1 MSPGGSARTLGGL
14 DSLLWV
20 SIGFFL
26 LMFISVMDVSVQV
39 LATEL
44 APFAAYTNLPVA
56 VLVLAVLLAV
66 GLLGHILIARLV
78 GQLQRS
84 AERSEM
90 RWDNVLA
97 DALMRPSKW
106 AMWLVVV
113 YLSLSLFE
121 GAEQFR
127 TLVRQAADTALIL
140 LLAWTAQRALK
151 GAEAELLSEHRGQRQ
166 SDDRATIRATLR
178 LVRISLGIVVVLMVL
193 QSLGVS
199 VSGLLAFG
207 GIGGIAV
214 GFAARDLLANFL
226 GGLSIYLDRPF
237 TVGDWIRSP
246 DREIEGTV
254 EDIGWRMTRIRT
266 FDQRPL
272 YIPNSIFSSVAVEN
286 PSRMNN
292 RRIYETIGIR
302 YDDVAVMDKIVS
314 EVKAMLESHEAID
327 LQRTLMVNFVACGPS
342 SLDFFVYAFTKT
354 TDWATYH
361 GIKQNILLQI
371 LEIIANQGAE
381 VAFPTRTLHLE
392 SEPELRPSDTDALA
406 T

>member
-1 MSPGGSARTLGGL
+1 
-14 DSLLWV
+14 
-20 SIGFFL
+20 
-26 LMFISVMDVSVQV
+26 MDVSAQV
-39 LATEL
+39 LAQEL
-44 APFAAYTNLPVA
+44 APFAAHLNLPVA
-56 VLVLAVLLAV
+56 ALVLAMLLVL
-66 GLLGHILIARLV
+66 GLLGHLLITRLL

-84 AERSEM
+84 AERSAM
-90 RWDNVLA
+90 RWDNVLT

-106 AMWLVVV
+106 AIWLLVV
-113 YLSLSLFE
+113 YLSLGLFE
-121 GAEQFR
+121 GADQLR

-140 LLAWTAQRALK
+140 LLAWIAQRALK
-151 GAEAELLSEHRGQRQ
+151 GAEAELLSEHRGKRQ
-166 SDDRATIRATLR
+166 SDDRATIRASLR
-178 LVRISLGIVVVLMVL
+178 LIRISVGIVVLLMVL
-193 QSLGVS
+193 QSVGVS

-302 YDDVAVMDKIVS
+302 YDDVAVMGRIVAD
-314 EVKAMLESHEAID
+314 VKAMLESHEAID
-327 LQRTLMVNFVACGPS
+327 LSRTLMVNFVACGPS
-342 SLDFFVYAFTKT
+342 SLDFFIYAFTKT
-354 TDWATYH
+354 TDWATFH
-361 GIKQNILLQI
+361 AIKQEVLLKV
-371 LEIIANQGAE
+371 LSIISAQGAE
-381 VAFPTRTLHLE
+381 VAFPTRTLLLD
-392 SEPELRPSDTDALA
+392 SEPDLSGAGPQEPKA
-406 T
+406 

>member
-1 MSPGGSARTLGGL
+1 
-14 DSLLWV
+14 
-20 SIGFFL
+20 
-26 LMFISVMDVSVQV
+26 MDVSAQV
-39 LATEL
+39 LAEEL
-44 APFAAYTNLPVA
+44 APFAAHLNLPVA
-56 VLVLAVLLAV
+56 ALVLAMLLVL
-66 GLLGHILIARLV
+66 GLLGHLLITRLL

-84 AERSEM
+84 ADRSAM
-90 RWDNVLA
+90 RWDNVLT

-106 AMWLVVV
+106 AIWLLVV
-113 YLSLSLFE
+113 YLSLGLFE
-121 GAEQFR
+121 GADQLR

-140 LLAWTAQRALK
+140 LLAWIAQRALK
-151 GAEAELLSEHRGQRQ
+151 GAEAELLSEHRGKRQ
-166 SDDRATIRATLR
+166 SDDRATIRASLR
-178 LVRISLGIVVVLMVL
+178 LIRISVGIVVLLMVL

-302 YDDVAVMDKIVS
+302 YDDVAVMGRIVAD
-314 EVKAMLESHEAID
+314 VKAMLESHEAID
-327 LQRTLMVNFVACGPS
+327 LSRTLMVNFVACGPS
-342 SLDFFVYAFTKT
+342 SLDFFIYAFTKT
-354 TDWATYH
+354 TDWATFH
-361 GIKQNILLQI
+361 AIKQEVLLQV
-371 LEIIANQGAE
+371 LSIISAQGAE
-381 VAFPTRTLHLE
+381 VAFPTRTLLLD
-392 SEPELRPSDTDALA
+392 SEPDLSGAGPQEPKA
-406 T
+406 

>member
-1 MSPGGSARTLGGL
+1 
-14 DSLLWV
+14 
-20 SIGFFL
+20 
-26 LMFISVMDVSVQV
+26 MDVSIQV
-39 LATEL
+39 FVKQL
-44 APFAAYTNLPVA
+44 APLADYLNVPVVALVVAALV
-56 VLVLAVLLAV
+56 VL
-66 GLLGHILIARLV
+66 GLFGHVVIGRLV
-78 GQLQRS
+78 TQLQRS
-84 AERSEM
+84 AQRSDL

-97 DALMRPSKW
+97 DALVRPSKW
-106 AMWLVVV
+106 AIWLLLV
-113 YLSLSLFE
+113 YLSLGLFE
-121 GAEQFR
+121 GTDQFR
-127 TLVRQAADTALIL
+127 TLARQAADTALIL
-140 LLAWTAQRALK
+140 ILAWIAQRALK
-151 GAEAELLSEHRGQRQ
+151 GAEAELLSEHRGKRQ

-178 LVRISLGIVVVLMVL
+178 LVRISLGIVVALMVL

-272 YIPNSIFSSVAVEN
+272 YIPNSVFSSVAVEN

-292 RRIYETIGIR
+292 RRIYETVGIR
-302 YDDVAVMDKIVS
+302 YEDVAAMGEVVAA
-314 EVKAMLESHEAID
+314 VKAMLESHEAID
-327 LQRTLMVNFVACGPS
+327 LNRTLMVNFVACGPS
-342 SLDFFVYAFTKT
+342 SLDFFIYAFTKT
-354 TDWATYH
+354 TDWATFH
-361 GIKQNILLQI
+361 NIKQDVLLRV
-371 LEIIANQGAE
+371 LAIIADHGAE
-381 VAFPTRTLHLE
+381 VAFPTRTLLLQ
-392 SEPELRPSDTDALA
+392 SEAELQAQGAAEAL

>member
-1 MSPGGSARTLGGL
+1 MEVSAQ
-14 DSLLWV
+14 
-20 SIGFFL
+20 FL
-26 LMFISVMDVSVQV
+26 
-39 LATEL
+39 AREL
-44 APFAAYTNLPVA
+44 APFADYLHVPAA
-56 VLVLAVLLAV
+56 ALVIAVLLAL
-66 GLLGHILIARLV
+66 GLLGHIAITRLV
-78 GQLQRS
+78 GKLQQS
-84 AERSEM
+84 AERSVM
-90 RWDNVLA
+90 RWDNVFTE
-97 DALMRPSKW
+97 ALLRPSKW
-106 AMWLVVV
+106 AVWLLVV
-113 YLSLSLFE
+113 YLSLGLFE
-121 GAEQFR
+121 GAEQLR

-140 LLAWTAQRALK
+140 ILAWIAQRALK

-178 LVRISLGIVVVLMVL
+178 LVRISLGIVVLLMVL

-272 YIPNSIFSSVAVEN
+272 YIPNSIFASVAVEN

-292 RRIYETIGIR
+292 RRIYETVGIR
-302 YDDVAVMDKIVS
+302 YDDVAVMGNIVAN
-314 EVKAMLESHEAID
+314 VKAMLESHEAID
-327 LQRTLMVNFVACGPS
+327 LNRTLMVNFVSCGPS
-342 SLDFFVYAFTKT
+342 SLDFFIYTFTKT
-354 TDWATYH
+354 TDWATFH
-361 GIKQNILLQI
+361 GIKQDVLLRV
-371 LEIIANQGAE
+371 LAIIADEGAE
-381 VAFPTRTLHLE
+381 VAFPTRTLLLE
-392 SEPELRPSDTDALA
+392 SEPDLKAVDPQRPSA
-406 T
+406 

>member
-1 MSPGGSARTLGGL
+1 
-14 DSLLWV
+14 
-20 SIGFFL
+20 
-26 LMFISVMDVSVQV
+26 MDVSIQV
-39 LATEL
+39 FVKEL
-44 APFAAYTNLPVA
+44 APLADYLNVPVVALVVAALV
-56 VLVLAVLLAV
+56 VL
-66 GLLGHILIARLV
+66 GLFGHVVIGRLV
-78 GQLQRS
+78 TQLQRS
-84 AERSEM
+84 AQRSDL

-97 DALMRPSKW
+97 DALVRPSKW
-106 AMWLVVV
+106 AIWLLLV
-113 YLSLSLFE
+113 YLSLGLFE
-121 GAEQFR
+121 GTDQFR
-127 TLVRQAADTALIL
+127 TLARQAADTALIL
-140 LLAWTAQRALK
+140 ILAWIAQRALK
-151 GAEAELLSEHRGQRQ
+151 GAEAELLSEHRGKRQ

-178 LVRISLGIVVVLMVL
+178 LVRISLGIVVALMVL

-272 YIPNSIFSSVAVEN
+272 YIPNSVFSSVAVEN

-292 RRIYETIGIR
+292 RRIYETVGIR
-302 YDDVAVMDKIVS
+302 YEDVAAMGEVVAA
-314 EVKAMLESHEAID
+314 VKAMLESHEAID
-327 LQRTLMVNFVACGPS
+327 LNRTLMVNFVACGPS
-342 SLDFFVYAFTKT
+342 SLDFFIYAFTKT
-354 TDWATYH
+354 TDWATFH
-361 GIKQNILLQI
+361 NIKQDVLLRV
-371 LEIIANQGAE
+371 LAIIADHGAE
-381 VAFPTRTLHLE
+381 VAFPTRTLLLQ
-392 SEPELRPSDTDALA
+392 SEAELQAQGAAEAL

>member
-1 MSPGGSARTLGGL
+1 
-14 DSLLWV
+14 
-20 SIGFFL
+20 
-26 LMFISVMDVSVQV
+26 MDVSAQV
-39 LATEL
+39 LAQEL
-44 APFAAYTNLPVA
+44 APFAAHLNLPVA
-56 VLVLAVLLAV
+56 ALVLAMLLVL
-66 GLLGHILIARLV
+66 GLLGHLLITRLL

-84 AERSEM
+84 ADRSAM
-90 RWDNVLA
+90 RWDNVLT
-97 DALMRPSKW
+97 DALLRPSKW
-106 AMWLVVV
+106 AIWLLVV
-113 YLSLSLFE
+113 YLSLGLFE
-121 GAEQFR
+121 GADQLR

-140 LLAWTAQRALK
+140 LLAWIAQRALK
-151 GAEAELLSEHRGQRQ
+151 GAEAELLSEHRGKRQ
-166 SDDRATIRATLR
+166 SDDRATIRASLR
-178 LVRISLGIVVVLMVL
+178 LIRISVGIVVLLMVL

-302 YDDVAVMDKIVS
+302 YDDVAVMGRIVAD
-314 EVKAMLESHEAID
+314 VKAMLESHEAID
-327 LQRTLMVNFVACGPS
+327 LSRTLMVNFVACGPS
-342 SLDFFVYAFTKT
+342 SLDFFIYAFTKT
-354 TDWATYH
+354 TDWATFH
-361 GIKQNILLQI
+361 GIKQEVLLKV
-371 LEIIANQGAE
+371 LSIISAQGAE
-381 VAFPTRTLHLE
+381 VAFPTRTLLLD
-392 SEPELRPSDTDALA
+392 SEPDLSGAGPQEPKA
-406 T
+406 